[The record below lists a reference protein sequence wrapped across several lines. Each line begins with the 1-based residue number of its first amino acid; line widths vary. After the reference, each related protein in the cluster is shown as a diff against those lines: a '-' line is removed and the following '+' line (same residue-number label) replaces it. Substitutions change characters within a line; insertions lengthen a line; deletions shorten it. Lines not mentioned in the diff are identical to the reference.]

1 MGGGGWGAENL
12 EFQYFFLF
20 FLFIIIFFLG
30 GGGGVQKNEYVWGYG
45 EFMDMYLES
54 TQNWTGFRGYF
65 CAFYGLFLRSM
76 YSMGIYF
83 GVAKISNIFLGYA

>member
-1 MGGGGWGAENL
+1 MGGGGGAENL
-12 EFQYFFLF
+12 EFQYFFYF
-20 FLFIIIFFLG
+20 FFFGG

-45 EFMDMYLES
+45 EFADMFLES
-54 TQNWTGFRGYF
+54 SQNWTGFRGYF

-83 GVAKISNIFLGYA
+83 GVAKISNIF